1 MEKTKEFLKAIGV
14 KSETIE
20 AITAAEPAEDLNIE
34 DLSKA
39 YISNQKT
46 LSANDPDLIKGI
58 KDEIRGTELSKI
70 EHKIKKQFNLSPDD
84 VREKKFEEILE
95 TAYNKVKTESGSTS
109 EELQGKVLE
118 LNKLVKQYEDEILPA
133 ERNKSKEAIFNFR
146 KDLAIRDALSKKNL
160 IVGTDVIL
168 PALNSTLNTY
178 KVEINDKNEIEI
190 KTKDGLKPLSED
202 GTKTLTFEE
211 IIDNQLNSMNVVRQ
225 SNAEPGS
232 EKIVKEETKL
242 NSDQPDPNPNKKTYS
257 LPGLKA
263 AAQNA
268 QQLKEMKTFGM

>member
-133 ERNKSKEAIFNFR
+133 ERNKSKEAISNFR

>member
-46 LSANDPDLIKGI
+46 LSANDPELIKGI

-95 TAYNKVKTESGSTS
+95 TAFNKVKTESGSTS

-133 ERNKSKEAIFNFR
+133 ERNKSKEAISNFR

>member
-95 TAYNKVKTESGSTS
+95 TAFNKVKTESGSTS

-133 ERNKSKEAIFNFR
+133 ERNKSKEAISNFR